1 MPCVIAT
8 TILEEIDVVPE
19 LIHRLPLDAPA
30 ELWAERILAAT
41 ATPRPTQ
48 EDALRAV
55 CASDF
60 EIRRSATRL
69 LEVYRM
75 QPGVGSGAAPGS
87 PDVR

>member
-1 MPCVIAT
+1 M
-8 TILEEIDVVPE
+8 PE

-30 ELWAERILAAT
+30 ELWAERILG
-41 ATPRPTQ
+41 PRRLRGRAQ

-60 EIRRSATRL
+60 EIQRSATRL

-75 QPGVGSGAAPGS
+75 QPGVGSGAASGS